1 MDKHRWEVTTML
13 ALKIRKIGNSL
24 GIVLPKEALSR
35 LKVAEGGT
43 VYMTDSKDGAFRL
56 TALNEKFPDQMK
68 EAERIMREDRDVLHE
83 LAGR

>member
-1 MDKHRWEVTTML
+1 ML

-24 GIVLPKEALSR
+24 GSVLPKEALSR

-68 EAERIMREDRDVLHE
+68 EAERIMRQDRNVLHE
-83 LAGR
+83 LTGR

>member
-1 MDKHRWEVTTML
+1 ML
-13 ALKIRKIGNSL
+13 ALKVRKIGNSL

-35 LKVAEGGT
+35 LKVTEGGT
-43 VYMTDSKDGAFRL
+43 VYMTESNDGAFRL

-83 LAGR
+83 LAKR

>member
-1 MDKHRWEVTTML
+1 MIML
-13 ALKIRKIGNSL
+13 ALKVRKIGNSL

-43 VYMTDSKDGAFRL
+43 VYMTDSKYGAFRL

>member
-1 MDKHRWEVTTML
+1 ML
-13 ALKIRKIGNSL
+13 ALKVRKIGNSL

-35 LKVAEGGT
+35 LKVTEGGT
-43 VYMTDSKDGAFRL
+43 VYMTDSKDIAFRL

>member
-1 MDKHRWEVTTML
+1 ML
-13 ALKIRKIGNSL
+13 ALKVRKIGNSL

-35 LKVAEGGT
+35 LKVAEGDT

-56 TALNEKFPDQMK
+56 TALNEGFPDQMK

-83 LAGR
+83 LARR

>member
-1 MDKHRWEVTTML
+1 MH

-43 VYMTDSKDGAFRL
+43 VHMTDSKEGAFRL
-56 TALNEKFPDQMK
+56 TALNEKFPEQMK
-68 EAERIMREDRDVLHE
+68 EAERIMREDRDILHE

>member
-1 MDKHRWEVTTML
+1 ML
-13 ALKIRKIGNSL
+13 ALKVRKIGNSL
-24 GIVLPKEALSR
+24 GIVLPREALSR
-35 LKVAEGGT
+35 LKVTEGGI

-83 LAGR
+83 LAKR

>member
-1 MDKHRWEVTTML
+1 MYKHRWEVTIML

-24 GIVLPKEALSR
+24 GSVLPKEALSR

-68 EAERIMREDRDVLHE
+68 EAERIMRQDRNVLHE
-83 LAGR
+83 LTGR

>member
-1 MDKHRWEVTTML
+1 MF
-13 ALKIRKIGNSL
+13 ALQIRKIGNSL

-35 LKVAEGGT
+35 LKVAEDST

-83 LAGR
+83 LAKR